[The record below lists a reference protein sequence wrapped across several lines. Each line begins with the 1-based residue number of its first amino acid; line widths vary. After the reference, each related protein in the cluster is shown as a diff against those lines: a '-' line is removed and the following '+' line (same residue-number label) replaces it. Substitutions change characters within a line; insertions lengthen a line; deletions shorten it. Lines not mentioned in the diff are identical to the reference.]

1 MLKLSE
7 LLQWMEDEFENGNR
21 IKAQKLYKIFC
32 KYAKMRFKDADE
44 SILRNYKQYSWD
56 IYVYGDY

>member
-7 LLQWMEDEFENGNR
+7 LLQWMEDELENGSR
-21 IKAQKLYKIFC
+21 IKASKLYKIFC

-44 SILRNYKQYSWD
+44 FKLRNYKNHYWN
-56 IYVYGDY
+56 